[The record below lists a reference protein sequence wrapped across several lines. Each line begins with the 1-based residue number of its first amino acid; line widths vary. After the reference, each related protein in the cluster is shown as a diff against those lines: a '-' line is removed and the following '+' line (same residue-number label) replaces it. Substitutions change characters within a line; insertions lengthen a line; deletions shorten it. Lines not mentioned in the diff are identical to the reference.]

1 MYGISKHDCGSC
13 GSDGTGSQDAL
24 ERRETMSGREYALA
38 FPIWVEFGAGSSEA
52 LGDLVASQGWEKPLV
67 VTDRGIV
74 DAGLLEDVTSSLA
87 AAGID
92 RAVYDGVEP
101 NPTTA
106 MVDEATAALEA
117 EGCDAIVAV
126 GGGSSIDVGK
136 GASLMA
142 TNPGEVADYEVS
154 SPSEVADAPIENRPL
169 PLATVPTTA
178 GTGSEVDYWAV
189 ITDEDRE
196 FKMALGQSPQYPGG
210 PYLGAELSV
219 VDPVLTES
227 LPPRQ
232 TAATGFDAFSHALEN
247 RVSATCPPI
256 VEPMAERVLGLVPE
270 HLPRAYEDGDSEAR
284 ERMLFGSHVAGFC
297 ENFAGFGAIHS
308 LAETTGGM
316 YPSIPH
322 GEAIAACTPAVM
334 RYNLEAVPER
344 YAEVAAAMG
353 VDTAG
358 LSTREAALESVA
370 AVERLVDRLDLP
382 SGLGELGVAE
392 SDLPEIATKSLDTIE
407 IHDNPRPAD
416 ADDLLEIA
424 TAAY

>member
-1 MYGISKHDCGSC
+1 M
-13 GSDGTGSQDAL
+13 TLQ
-24 ERRETMSGREYALA
+24 EYTLT
-38 FPIWVEFGAGSSEA
+38 FPIWVEFGTDSTEN
-52 LGDLVASQGWEKPLV
+52 LGNLVASQDWEKPLI
-67 VTDRGIV
+67 VTDQGII
-74 DAGLLEDVTSSLA
+74 DAGLLEDVTASLT

-92 RAVYDGVEP
+92 YATYDGVEP
-101 NPTTA
+101 NPTTG
-106 MVDEATAALEA
+106 MVNEATAAIEA
-117 EGCDAIVAV
+117 EDCDAVVAV

-142 TNPGEVADYEVS
+142 TNPGSVADYEVTS
-154 SPSEVADAPIENRPL
+154 AADVSEAPIENHPL

-219 VDPVLTES
+219 VDPALTES

-247 RVSATCPPI
+247 HVSAACPPI
-256 VEPMAERVLGLVPE
+256 VKPMTEHVLGLVPE
-270 HLPRAYEDGDSEAR
+270 ALPRAYEDGALDAR
-284 ERMLFGSHVAGFC
+284 EQMLFGSHVAGFC

-322 GEAIAACTPAVM
+322 GEAIAAYTPDVM
-334 RYNLEAVPER
+334 RYNIEAVPER

-353 VDTAG
+353 VDTTEC
-358 LSTREAALESVA
+358 STREAALASVD
-370 AVERLVDRLDLP
+370 AVERLIDRVDLP
-382 SGLGELGVAE
+382 SSLRELGVAE

-424 TAAY
+424 TDAY